1 MGRNSAQ
8 GQILFQEVQENSV
21 SPAQVE
27 DQKDLLNGR
36 RGIQQQADFGKTEFS
51 PVGS

>member
-27 DQKDLLNGR
+27 DQKDLMEEEESSNKQILEK
-36 RGIQQQADFGKTEFS
+36 QSLAQ
-51 PVGS
+51 